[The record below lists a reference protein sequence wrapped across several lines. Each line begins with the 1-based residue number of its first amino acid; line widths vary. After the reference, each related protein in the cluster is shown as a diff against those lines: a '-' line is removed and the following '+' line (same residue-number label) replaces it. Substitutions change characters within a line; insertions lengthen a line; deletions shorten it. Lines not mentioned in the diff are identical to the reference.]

1 MCVVWGKGQE
11 WENIDNCSYW
21 VIGPWHHIPVVQF
34 LLLFLCWKIST
45 TKSFFKIPFCTFLP
59 RDSPRNRKIESHQQI
74 LTRGYLSCF
83 HSPCLETDV
92 PHVLSDLDLPL
103 SSGDFWE
110 PASFQHTSTPP
121 GSRPLPQKGVSL
133 ILDWDQKDPDGLP
146 LITGIHFSPR
156 AEVCKK

>member
-1 MCVVWGKGQE
+1 M
-11 WENIDNCSYW
+11 
-21 VIGPWHHIPVVQF
+21 IGPWHHIPVVQF

-45 TKSFFKIPFCTFLP
+45 TKSFFKIAFCTFLP

-103 SSGDFWE
+103 SSGLLGACLI
-110 PASFQHTSTPP
+110 PAHQYSPRITATAPKGGVSHFRLGSE
-121 GSRPLPQKGVSL
+121 GSRWVAAYNWYTFQPTSRGVQE
-133 ILDWDQKDPDGLP
+133 I
-146 LITGIHFSPR
+146 
-156 AEVCKK
+156 V